1 MPHLNVRPRLRPA
14 RLLLAGLAAPA
25 LFAAAA
31 LPAAAQ
37 PTAEPPPEFTIATE
51 QGWEGGAV
59 GFPNTNRFSHCGIQR
74 PYDNGI
80 TLVFNTNPLNQTTI
94 ALQNPEWSFAE
105 GDSQEI
111 DLRIDETLG
120 GSAQAVAGGPEV
132 LVIPIGEDG
141 QVIEALRR
149 GNVLYLDT
157 DQGNFEFPLT
167 GTFNAL
173 AELAACVDRA
183 RELAEA
189 AAAAAPP
196 PPSVANPGD
205 PPLANN
211 AVRRGQGPMTVD
223 SLAGLLRAAGFQ
235 EFRIIDPAQI
245 PDSALDLAHVWTLD
259 PVLAGVHQRPLNA
272 NADLPAFTAEYAQA
286 ILSFCTNQPEPE
298 IAEPVAFAPGFGR
311 QSMTVE
317 CAVDE
322 TQTNAIHLL
331 TVRDQVAYTAFVQQ
345 ADLADQPAVTATSE
359 QLAGFIDALFEGV
372 EGAMSQGGEAAPSAS
387 PNAPITLPEDAV
399 PALNDGSAGGG

>member
-1 MPHLNVRPRLRPA
+1 MPHLTNRHPRR
-14 RLLLAGLAAPA
+14 RLTGRLAAALAAPLA
-25 LFAAAA
+25 L
-31 LPAAAQ
+31 LPATAHAQ
-37 PTAEPPPEFTIATE
+37 PAEAPPEFSIETE

-74 PYDNGI
+74 AYDNGI

-94 ALQNPEWSFAE
+94 ALQNPDWTFAE

-111 DLRIDETLG
+111 ELQVDEMLG
-120 GSAQAVAGGPEV
+120 GSAQAVAGGPQV
-132 LVIPIGEDG
+132 LVIPIGEDQ

-149 GNVLYLDT
+149 GNVLYLAT
-157 DQGNFEFPLT
+157 EQGNFEFPLT
-167 GTFNAL
+167 GTFDAL
-173 AELAACVDRA
+173 AELRACVGVA

-189 AAAAAPP
+189 AAENAPPDAAAP
-196 PPSVANPGD
+196 NPGD
-205 PPLANN
+205 PPLASN
-211 AVRRGQGPMTVD
+211 ALRPGQGPMTVD

-235 EFRIIDPAQI
+235 DFRIIDPAQI
-245 PDSALDLAHVWTLD
+245 PDSALELAHVWTLD

-272 NADLPAFTAEYAQA
+272 NADLAAFTEDYTQA
-286 ILSFCTNQPEPE
+286 ILSFCTNQPDPA

-345 ADLADQPAVTATSE
+345 ADIAEQPAVTATSE

-372 EGAMSQGGEAAPSAS
+372 QGAMRDGAGTAPETA